1 MYRFLLVLHVLSAI
15 ALLGPTYLFPALP
28 KLGDT
33 TSVPLLRISQHIE
46 RMVIIFVVV
55 QLITGVGLIFTD
67 ELQYIRDDFG
77 HYWWLQLSIA
87 LFLVAAGIGT
97 GYNAPRVRQ
106 ALAATEAGDQETA
119 ARLME
124 PVEKITG
131 PVLGVLATVII
142 VLMVWQPGSG
152 R

>member
-1 MYRFLLVLHVLSAI
+1 MYRFLLVLHVLAAI

-33 TSVPLLRISQHIE
+33 TSATLLKVSHHIE
-46 RMVIIFVVV
+46 RMVTLFVVV

-67 ELQYIRDDFG
+67 EGSYLRNDFG
-77 HYWWLQLSIA
+77 HNWWLGLSIV

-106 ALAATEAGDQETA
+106 ALAASEAGDREGA

-131 PVLGVLATVII
+131 PVLGLLATVII
-142 VLMVWQPGSG
+142 VLMVWKPGRG
-152 R
+152 F